1 MNMFEF
7 FNQGSNKQ
15 LIKKV
20 MLKGV
25 GLTPRN
31 INSPSE
37 FPTLNG
43 RQRGQGTISGKIL
56 RNQVQRV
63 PVQKTPVQR
72 NEVQKNK
79 VQRNP
84 VQRNEVIR
92 NSSLK
97 TPVDRVNTSLD
108 MLHNPFMDKSKKDSE
123 NVSFK
128 KTGKADEVGS
138 GMSNNQVFSML
149 EQVETFKELFT

>member
-7 FNQGSNKQ
+7 FNQGSNSQ
-15 LIKKV
+15 LVKKA

-25 GLTPRN
+25 GLTPLN
-31 INSPSE
+31 MKSPSE

-43 RQRGQGTISGKIL
+43 RQRGQGAISGKIL

-79 VQRNP
+79 VQRSP

-92 NSSLK
+92 NSSIK
-97 TPVDRVNTSLD
+97 TPVDRVNTS
-108 MLHNPFMDKSKKDSE
+108 MDNSKKDSE